1 MNIFELFGS
10 IAINNRDANSAL
22 KDTTDKAER
31 AGAQI
36 QKAFKGIGSATMKVG
51 KMVVD
56 GGKMVIAG
64 GAAAAT
70 AFVGAVEG
78 SREYRESMAKLD
90 AAFYANGH
98 SSETALKTYRA
109 LQAILGETDQSVE
122 AANHLAV
129 LCDNE
134 EDLLKWTEICTG
146 VFATFNDSLPI
157 EGLTEAIN
165 HTAQL
170 GEVQGP
176 LADALEWVGWS
187 TEDFN
192 KQLAACLTTEER
204 QKLIMDTLY
213 NSYRAA
219 GERYKETAGDVMKA
233 NNAQDKLNASLAKI
247 GAIGE
252 PILTGLKSWVADMVT
267 AAVPHIET
275 LVTKLV
281 NFDTTMENDI
291 WPWFQKQANMIF
303 GIELP
308 DFPTLKATVSTKW
321 EEFKTSAAEFLKLKP
336 GMELPDGASFI
347 DRLTAWWNGQGDNVY
362 EKVKNIL
369 KWTLGEFVA
378 PPLEALG
385 TWWNSE
391 GGGEDKLYDLLC
403 WTIGEFVAPAIA
415 DVVTTTGQTIAE
427 WAKEFIDGVV
437 MLLDW
442 TLGELGLPTVT
453 EVAGK
458 INAWW
463 QEVLKEISLTLA
475 PTLERF
481 EVNQNVNENRESNI
495 QAATGYLGEY
505 AYGWGNDYITTDVVP
520 EVAEGSEEK
529 VQGEIDS
536 MNLSGTV
543 KINPDMS
550 AVNAAIG
557 GGYLGEYAY
566 GWGNDYYTGNPDSS
580 NAVGL
585 DRVPRDGYLARV
597 HKDEAILDK
606 TDADIWRGGGTSKIE
621 ALLAQLVANT
631 MGGQMVVLDTGAMVG
646 QLAPMMD
653 AKLGTISNRRGRGN

>member
-1 MNIFELFGS
+1 MNIFELFGT

-31 AGAQI
+31 AGAKI
-36 QKAFKGIGSATMKVG
+36 QKAFKGIGSASMKVG

-64 GAAAAT
+64 GTAAAT
-70 AFVGAVEG
+70 AFIGAVEG
-78 SREYRESMAKLD
+78 SRDYRREMAKLET
-90 AAFYANGH
+90 AFVTNGH
-98 SSETALKTYRA
+98 SSETALKTYQA
-109 LQAILGETDQSVE
+109 LQAVLGETDQAVE

-129 LCDNE
+129 LCDSE
-134 EDLLKWTEICTG
+134 EDLLKWTDICTG
-146 VFATFNDSLPI
+146 VYATFGASLPI

-176 LADALEWVGWS
+176 LADALEWVGWN

-192 KQLAACLTTEER
+192 KQLAACMTTEER

-219 GERYKETAGDVMKA
+219 GDQYKETADDVMKA
-233 NNAQDKLNASLAKI
+233 NSAQDKLNASLAKI

-281 NFDTTMENDI
+281 NFDSTMENDI
-291 WPWFQKQANMIF
+291 WPWLQKQANMIF
-303 GIELP
+303 GVDLP
-308 DFPTLKATVSTKW
+308 DLGQLKTDFQAKW
-321 EEFKTSAAEFLKLKP
+321 EETKTSIAEFFKLKP
-336 GMELPDGASFI
+336 GTETPDDASFI
-347 DRLTAWWNGQGDNVY
+347 EKVKAWWNGQGDSAY

-369 KWTLGEFVA
+369 KWTLGEFVT
-378 PPLEALG
+378 PTLEAIG
-385 TWWNSE
+385 TWWNSD

-403 WTIGEFVAPAIA
+403 WTIGEFIAPAIA

-427 WAKEFIDGVV
+427 WAKEFTDGLVAF
-437 MLLDW
+437 LDW
-442 TLGELGLPTVT
+442 SLGELGLPTVT
-453 EVAGK
+453 ETAEK
-458 INAWW
+458 IKAWW
-463 QEVLKEISLTLA
+463 EDVKKEIALTLA
-475 PTLERF
+475 PTLEKF
-481 EVNQNVNENRESNI
+481 EVNPNVNENREARINE
-495 QAATGYLGEY
+495 ATGYLGEY

-536 MNLSGTV
+536 MDLSGEV
-543 KINPDMS
+543 KIYPDMS

-566 GWGNDYYTGNPDSS
+566 GWGNDYYTGTPDGSHAS
-580 NAVGL
+580 GL
-585 DRVPRDGYLARV
+585 DRVPRDGYLIRA
-597 HKDEAILDK
+597 HKDETLLDK
-606 TDADIWRGGGTSKIE
+606 ADADIWRGGGTSKIE

-653 AKLGTISNRRGRGN
+653 AKLGTISHRRGRGN